1 MRVDRA
7 SRAGAGFMSGRLVR
21 IVTIGELQEV
31 TVHVEGF
38 QQLKRVISSVP
49 VSEFDMRNWSS
60 CACGHATRDAWFR
73 EQGFTRCNDF
83 RQAAAFFRIS
93 RSEATDLFAGKRETD
108 DSPMAVMARIDE
120 FLKRERCEL
129 EIETS
134 DAYAQRQAII
144 DRLLATANTAAQKAR
159 KVATALVAAFF

>member
-1 MRVDRA
+1 
-7 SRAGAGFMSGRLVR
+7 
-21 IVTIGELQEV
+21 VTIGELQEV

-60 CACGHATRDAWFR
+60 CACGHATGDAWFR

-83 RQAAAFFRIS
+83 REAAAFFGIS

-108 DSPMAVMARIDE
+108 DSPVAVMARIDA
-120 FLKRERCEL
+120 FLKRDRCES
-129 EIETS
+129 ETRAC
-134 DAYAQRQAII
+134 DPYAHRQAVI
-144 DRLLATANTAAQKAR
+144 DRLLATANTAAQQTR
-159 KVATALVAAFF
+159 KVATALVAVFF